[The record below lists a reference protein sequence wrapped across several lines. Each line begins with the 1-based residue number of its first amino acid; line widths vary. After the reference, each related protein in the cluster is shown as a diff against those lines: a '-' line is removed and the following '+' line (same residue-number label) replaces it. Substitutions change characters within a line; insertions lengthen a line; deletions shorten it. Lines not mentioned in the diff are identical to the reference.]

1 MLRFVGHRV
10 WGGLG
15 EDTAFISAVASVL
28 ASLSLTRGWVGRLI
42 KCWAACSARGQEP
55 GSYPATSGDSAS
67 WSTDVNH
74 LPSMT

>member
-15 EDTAFISAVASVL
+15 EDTAFISAVARIL